1 MKTFPVA
8 SRQVDPCILLV
19 DDNRNGLIAR
29 RAVLE
34 EEGYQVR
41 VASDGQEALE
51 LFLAGRYDLVVTDY
65 RMPRMDGIELIAR
78 MRQARPEVPALL
90 LSGFVEPLGLNEQ
103 NTGAD
108 AIVAKNSHEVQ
119 NLLRAVGRLL
129 NRRARNGRPAPR
141 KPVTSQRRPPKAR
154 AAAR

>member
-1 MKTFPVA
+1 MKNDSVA

-34 EEGYQVR
+34 EEGYQVHL
-41 VASDGQEALE
+41 ASDGEEALE

-78 MRQARPEVPALL
+78 MRQTRPDVRVLL
-90 LSGFVEPLGLNEQ
+90 LSGVVEPLGLNEK

-108 AIVAKNSHEVQ
+108 AIVAKNSHEVP
-119 NLLRAVGRLL
+119 NLLRAASRLL
-129 NRRARNGRPAPR
+129 NRRAPR

-154 AAAR
+154 VAAR